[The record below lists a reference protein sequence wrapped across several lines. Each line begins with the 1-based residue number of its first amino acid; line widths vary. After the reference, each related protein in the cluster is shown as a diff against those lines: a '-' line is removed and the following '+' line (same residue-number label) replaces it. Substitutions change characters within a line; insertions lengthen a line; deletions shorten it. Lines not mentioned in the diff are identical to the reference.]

1 MDALSRRLPAA
12 VALVAVTLLAV
23 AAWLAELPPAPA
35 GRDAPPGSFSVE
47 RAWPVL
53 ERIAGEPTPVG
64 SAAGDAVRDHLV
76 AELTRL
82 GLRPEVQTGAGAHPF
97 GGDVVAGVT
106 ENVIAVVPGA
116 DSTGR
121 VVLAAHY
128 DSTPTTPGAS
138 DDKASVAAILE
149 IARALRAGPP
159 LRNDLVLLLS
169 DGEEPG
175 LIGAEAFLRHPMARD
190 GGVVVNL
197 EGPGNAAPSS
207 VYNVTPGGG
216 ALVGAFARAMP
227 HPVGES
233 AMVGAYRGT
242 GFHSDLTVLEENGWI
257 GIDLGLAG
265 GRAYYHHPRDT
276 PAALDRAALQMQGDN
291 ALAMVRE
298 LGSADLRELRQPR
311 DEVFF
316 TIFGV
321 VFRYPAGLAT
331 PLAVLAAL
339 AVLALAAYTRLSARP
354 RRAEPGTDPDGGV
367 GAGPASGGTRPART
381 RAATRFGGAAP
392 VTVPRLVAGM
402 VAVLGVLVVVT
413 GLSMGLWPALVAL
426 EPGYGDLVSDPYRP
440 EPYRLGLVM
449 MAVAVVWGAYVALR
463 RWLNAVVL
471 TVGVL
476 FWLAVLGV
484 AAALLMPGASNYG
497 SLTALAGAAGLA
509 GALALRRRPVLGT
522 VVLACGVAPAVV
534 MFSVG
539 ARSISTAI
547 GLVMAAPAGLFYA
560 FAALSAL
567 PLLAAVTPGGGRT
580 PAAVPAR
587 GEAPAAVPAR
597 GGAPVQPTGVGP
609 TTGAE
614 GGPGVRVGRRT
625 GGGGGGRF
633 WRWVGVW
640 GGPVVAGVLA
650 LVLGGVGLGVN
661 RFGEERPRLA
671 HLAYVLDADARQAA
685 WVSMTEPPHPWA
697 AERAPD
703 VPGSWDLPLPY
714 RQVPA
719 RVGTAPA
726 AGLPAPEL
734 TVLEER
740 RDGGETTLRV
750 RVRSQRGAYQ
760 LNLHADVAVI
770 GGSFEVPGLAPVTLP
785 AYEPEGGAWP
795 FEVQFFAPPEEGVE
809 FTLRFESATRPRLA
823 VADIT
828 LGLDGVPGHRPRP
841 AGVDMTPS
849 GGGLPTDSVTVVRVL

>member
-97 GGDVVAGVT
+97 GGDMVAGVT

-233 AMVGAYRGT
+233 ALVGAYRET

-311 DEVFF
+311 DEVFL

-354 RRAEPGTDPDGGV
+354 RRADSSDSGT
-367 GAGPASGGTRPART
+367 A
-381 RAATRFGGAAP
+381 

-413 GLSMGLWPALVAL
+413 GLSMGLWPALVAV

-484 AAALLMPGASNYG
+484 AAALLMPGASSYG
-497 SLTALAGAAGLA
+497 SLTAIAGAAGLA

-547 GLVMAAPAGLFYA
+547 GLAMAAPAGLFYA

-597 GGAPVQPTGVGP
+597 DGAPVQPTGVGRRS
-609 TTGAE
+609 GRE
-614 GGPGVRVGRRT
+614 GGPGVDAGWRSGAE
-625 GGGGGGRF
+625 GGSGVRF

-703 VPGSWDLPLPY
+703 VPASWDLPLPY

-719 RVGTAPA
+719 RVGPAPA
-726 AGLPAPEL
+726 TGLPAPEL

-809 FTLRFESATRPRLA
+809 FTLRFAGATRPRLA

-841 AGVDMTPS
+841 AGVVMTPS